1 MWMKLIVKDWKK
13 LLVNFNMFMLLFDID
28 ASNNCRCHQYCLTL
42 LWICVLLIN
51 CCGTTETTTLKFDV
65 AARAAAANSPVISPT
80 PVKQPKP
87 SSVIYIPSLDGNNA
101 FVLYIFFFYFSL
113 SLTLYTSLLISIIN
127 FIVAT
132 DPKIR
137 WTL

>member
-1 MWMKLIVKDWKK
+1 MKLIVKDWKK

-28 ASNNCRCHQYCLTL
+28 VSNSCRCHQYYLTL

-51 CCGTTETTTLKFDV
+51 CCGTTETTTLKLDV
-65 AARAAAANSPVISPT
+65 ATKVAAENSPVISPT

-101 FVLYIFFFYFSL
+101 FMLFFSIPLFQFLLSISSL
-113 SLTLYTSLLISIIN
+113 PPIQKSDEHY
-127 FIVAT
+127 
-132 DPKIR
+132 K
-137 WTL
+137 